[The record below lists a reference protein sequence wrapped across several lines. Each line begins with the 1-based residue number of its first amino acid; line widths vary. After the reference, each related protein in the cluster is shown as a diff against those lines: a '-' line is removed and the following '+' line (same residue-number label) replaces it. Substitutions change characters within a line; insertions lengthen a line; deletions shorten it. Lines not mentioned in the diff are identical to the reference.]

1 MAGFAFA
8 VGKLG
13 AASCDV
19 VVESPMIKALSSMIR

>member
-8 VGKLG
+8 VGTLD

-19 VVESPMIKALSSMIR
+19 GVEIAMVKALSSMIR